1 MYKDLAWNHFIKTG
15 NIETYMEYRK
25 IQALNNKE
33 GIIIDETY
41 QSKGDSNKRSSV

>member
-1 MYKDLAWNHFIKTG
+1 MYKDLAWNHFMK
-15 NIETYMEYRK
+15 TYMEYRK